1 MSLWERQQRSAR
13 AWAAELPRACAM
25 CVGLVLSPWGRVVH
39 GVCKAILQLWGRG
52 VGALANPLL
61 IAKSHRHV
69 CGSLGTCGTP
79 GCPQLPPHRLL
90 GSWGVQGTGEHSPR
104 QLCKLLVCPVLK
116 PCSMSCCCTS
126 LLHFSAG
133 SATQRARGCGDSPLL
148 LESQVR
154 EGTGQGPGEETGHG
168 STCGHLPAPQA
179 EVVGPPGRGEG
190 TPSPGDAAGAT
201 WPPPC
206 APRGS

>member
-39 GVCKAILQLWGRG
+39 GVCKAILQLGGRG

-79 GCPQLPPHRLL
+79 GCPKL
-90 GSWGVQGTGEHSPR
+90 GSWGVQGTGEHSPWWP
-104 QLCKLLVCPVLK
+104 CKLPG
-116 PCSMSCCCTS
+116 TET
-126 LLHFSAG
+126 LLHVMLLHHTAAFQRWLSHAACPGLRRFASAAG
-133 SATQRARGCGDSPLL
+133 EPGARGHGARPWRRNRSWFYVWASPR
-148 LESQVR
+148 S
-154 EGTGQGPGEETGHG
+154 
-168 STCGHLPAPQA
+168 
-179 EVVGPPGRGEG
+179 PGRGGGTPGEG